1 MMRSLLGLGMVLGF
15 IVLPVLADPPGAPS
29 PADPGREFVV
39 TPEAGAWMI
48 CAAPFTGSD
57 APELGR
63 QLVQY
68 IRGHYHLPAYTFNR
82 GEQERNA
89 LNAELERQRQQQ
101 QAGNPLIPIRRRV
114 IRIEDQVA
122 VLIGG
127 YPDEYTARRALDTV
141 RRLPPPELR
150 LNSGRPALDTVFF
163 AGDDGKIQ
171 QRETINPFSTAF
183 VTPNPV
189 AGQRPA
195 PPDPLWEKLNQYEG
209 YSLLECKKPLT
220 LLVKQ
225 YAGAGGLVQGN
236 STKGFLDKLWSSGI
250 KPGDALDA
258 AGQQA
263 HELARVLRELNFQAY
278 VLHTRTNSLVTVGA
292 FDSLEDPEYKRVTQQ
307 LAALQQRFN
316 AANHDPFKLNP
327 VPAPM
332 SVPKK
337 TNQ

>member
-1 MMRSLLGLGMVLGF
+1 MALGI
-15 IVLPVLADPPGAPS
+15 IVWPVLADPPGAPA

-39 TPEAGAWMI
+39 TPDAGAWLI
-48 CAAPFTGSD
+48 CAASYTGSD

-68 IRGHYHLPAYTFNR
+68 IRGHYHLAAYTFNR

-89 LNAELERQRQQQ
+89 LNAELERKRQQQ
-101 QAGNPLIPIRRRV
+101 QADNPLVPIRRRV

-122 VLIGG
+122 VLVGG
-127 YPDEYTARRALDTV
+127 YADKDSARRALETV
-141 RRLPPPELR
+141 KRLPPPELR
-150 LNSGRPALDTVFF
+150 LNSGMPALDTVFF
-163 AGDDGKIQ
+163 AGEDGKTQ
-171 QRETINPFSTAF
+171 QRATINPFSTAF

-189 AGQRPA
+189 GGQKTAP

-209 YSLLECKKPLT
+209 YSLLECKKQLT

-250 KPGDALDA
+250 KPGDALEA

-278 VLHTRTNSLVTVGA
+278 VLHTRTSSLVTVGA
-292 FDSLEDPEYKRVTQQ
+292 FESLEDPEYKRVTQQ